1 MSRYAETFRDLEV
14 YLLAM
19 ECALEIH
26 ELCKTFPPEERYSLC
41 EQMRRSSRSVCSNIA
56 EAWRKRRYKAAFISK
71 LSDSEGEAAETQCW
85 LDFAL
90 HMEYIKKDV
99 WQKLDNRY
107 EQILGQLVKMINT
120 ADKWSI
126 SK

>member
-1 MSRYAETFRDLEV
+1 
-14 YLLAM
+14 
-19 ECALEIH
+19 
-26 ELCKTFPPEERYSLC
+26 
-41 EQMRRSSRSVCSNIA
+41 MRNGEWEKQGGGAR
-56 EAWRKRRYKAAFISK
+56 AAFISK

-85 LDFAL
+85 LDFTL
-90 HMEYIKKDV
+90 HLKYIKRDV
-99 WQKLDNRY
+99 WQKLDNKY